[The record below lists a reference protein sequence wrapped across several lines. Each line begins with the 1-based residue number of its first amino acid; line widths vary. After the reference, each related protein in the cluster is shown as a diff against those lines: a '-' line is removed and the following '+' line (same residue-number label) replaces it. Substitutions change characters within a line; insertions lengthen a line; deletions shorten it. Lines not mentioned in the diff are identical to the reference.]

1 MVVKKELINDSWK
14 KLVRKEISKIQ
25 PYVPGKPITEV
36 KEELGLEEI
45 IKMASNE
52 NPLPVSKKVKKA
64 IEKEISNINLYPDGA
79 SRSLVADL
87 AEKNDV
93 EEEMIICGN
102 GSDGIIKVIGE
113 TFLDRDSQVIIS
125 YPSFVEYKFIAQLMG
140 THIIRVWMR
149 NYQQNLEGIAEACS
163 SDTDMIFLTNPDNP
177 TGTMFTEQELE
188 KLLAEIP
195 EDTLVIL
202 DEAYHEYVQNDE
214 YPDGIDY
221 VKKGYPVIVL
231 RTFSKAYGLAGLRLG
246 YGIAQPEIIEKLMK
260 ARDPFNV
267 NRLAEM
273 AGKAALKDE
282 EFLNKTIEIN
292 EKGKKYLYSELERM
306 GLEYIPTSAN
316 FILVNIQHDSEEVF
330 QKMLEKGVII
340 RPGKPL
346 GYPEHL
352 RVTVGLPEEN
362 EKFVE
367 VLEEVIGQLG

>member
-14 KLVRKEISKIQ
+14 KLVREEISKIQ

-125 YPSFVEYKFIAQLMG
+125 YPSFVEYSFIANLMG

-188 KLLAEIP
+188 KLLSEVP
-195 EDTLVIL
+195 EDTLIIL